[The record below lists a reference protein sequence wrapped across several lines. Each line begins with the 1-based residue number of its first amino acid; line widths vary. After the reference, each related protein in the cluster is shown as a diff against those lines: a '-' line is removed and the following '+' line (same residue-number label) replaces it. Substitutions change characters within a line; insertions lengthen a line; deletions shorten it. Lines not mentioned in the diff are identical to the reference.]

1 MASEEVT
8 IPSGETQL
16 YGKSVNDLAE
26 NLFVDESG
34 NVTGTLK
41 NVTGYTGFS
50 SSEDEQSGHYF
61 PFTLVNTGTNMTFKK
76 NGVISKDNI
85 PFEAN
90 NVFRIT
96 SNSDTFEVLVDGA
109 SVITFKFT
117 DTVLE

>member
-26 NLFVDESG
+26 DLFVDENG

-50 SSEDEQSGHYF
+50 SNTAEQSGHYF

-76 NGVISKDNI
+76 NGVVSKDSI

-96 SNSDTFEVLVDGA
+96 SNSDTFEVLVDGT

>member
-1 MASEEVT
+1 MANDKVT

-16 YGKSVNDLAE
+16 YGKSVNDLSE
-26 NLFVDESG
+26 NLFVDENG
-34 NVTGTLK
+34 NVTGKLK
-41 NVTGYTGFS
+41 NVTGYTEFS
-50 SSEDEQSGHYF
+50 SVEDEQSGHYF

-76 NGVISKDNI
+76 NGAVSKDSI

-96 SNSDTFEVLVDGA
+96 SNTDTFEVLVDGA